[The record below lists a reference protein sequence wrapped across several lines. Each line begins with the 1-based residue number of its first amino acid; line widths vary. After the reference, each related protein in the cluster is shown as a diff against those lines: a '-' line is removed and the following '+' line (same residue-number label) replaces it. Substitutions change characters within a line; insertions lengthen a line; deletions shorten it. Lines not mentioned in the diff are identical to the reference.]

1 MSLFEKMFKP
11 PLKEWEQEY
20 GRPANGPQS
29 RDRIG
34 HPVGQMVAEPEPEN
48 FGTFRPYIP
57 SSFHMRE
64 LTFLPLLAGTVLG
77 IIFGA
82 SSLFLVLKVGLTV
95 SASIPVAVISI
106 TLFRLASRIGFQ
118 NTTILENNIVQT
130 AGSAGESI
138 AFGVGVTMPA
148 IMILGFDLEIG
159 RVLLVSVLGGLL
171 GILMMIP
178 LRRALIVEQH
188 GLLKY
193 PEGTACAE
201 VLKAGASREDQMAA
215 QGIRPGSEQAAG
227 VLETETGA
235 VTIFTGFAIGLVYK
249 ALNVAFKLWKDIP
262 EKIFGAPF
270 AAGSVSAEISPE
282 LLGVGYIIGPR
293 IAGIMCGG
301 GVLAYLVLIPAIKF
315 FGSQVPGIVPPGLV
329 PISGMNPAQI
339 RGAYILYIGA
349 GAVTA
354 GGIISLLRSGGTIW
368 RGLKHGLSDFGFSNA
383 AKAGSARVDRDL
395 SMKLV
400 LGGII
405 AMVAVIMLSPS
416 LNLWLNPI
424 GAVLIIL
431 FGFLFVTVSSR
442 LTGEVGSSSNPI
454 SGMTIA
460 TVLFTCLIFLAI
472 GWTGP
477 SYFVTALSI
486 GGIVCIAS
494 SNGGTT
500 SQDLKTGFLIGATPR
515 NQQIAILIGALAS
528 AIALGPI
535 LLKLNA
541 AATVYVPSVTFE
553 PVTRQLSTD
562 VKSLPLYQGSF
573 QPPTGNAHR
582 LWTLSQAQQG
592 LAPGEYLVN
601 TYGKV
606 DYRLTR
612 NFPADLKVRE
622 GEVSKNKESLSGV
635 QAVTDGSLYRAWH
648 KLDDT
653 GAPTGRYLVND
664 WNEAVYLVDPGING
678 THNTRPDG
686 STVTKFDAPKATLVS
701 YIIKGILS
709 RQLPWALVLLGVMIA
724 ITLEISGISSLPFAV
739 GVYLPLSTSS
749 PILFGGMVR
758 HFVDLYVRRKMEGRN
773 LTEAEV
779 IAETDRSP
787 GVLMA
792 SGYIAGGAIAG
803 ILIAFMAGVLSNVD
817 KSITDWSNA
826 SNPFFR
832 GPYADALSTIPF
844 VVLITVL
851 YLVGNE
857 KLLASRKA

>member
-1 MSLFEKMFKP
+1 
-11 PLKEWEQEY
+11 
-20 GRPANGPQS
+20 
-29 RDRIG
+29 
-34 HPVGQMVAEPEPEN
+34 
-48 FGTFRPYIP
+48 
-57 SSFHMRE
+57 MRE
-64 LTFLPLLAGTVLG
+64 LTFLPLLVGTILG

-106 TLFRLASRIGFQ
+106 TLFRLASRLGFQ

-159 RVLLVSVLGGLL
+159 RVLLVSILGGLL

-215 QGIRPGSEQAAG
+215 QGIQPGSERAKG

-235 VTIFTGFAIGLVYK
+235 VTIFTGFAVGLVYK

-270 AAGSVSAEISPE
+270 TAGSISAEISPE

-315 FGSQVPGIVPPGLV
+315 FGSQVPGILPPGLM
-329 PISGMNPAQI
+329 PISQMGPGQI

-368 RGLKHGLSDFGFSNA
+368 RGLKHGLSDFGFA
-383 AKAGSARVDRDL
+383 HIAKAGSARVDRDI
-395 SMKLV
+395 SMKFV
-400 LGGII
+400 LGGIL
-405 AMVAVIMLSPS
+405 AMIAVIMLSPS

-424 GAVLIIL
+424 GAVLIII

-535 LLKLNA
+535 LLRLNA

-553 PVTRQLSTD
+553 PVTQTQFTD
-562 VKSLPLYQGSF
+562 VKPLPFYQGRV
-573 QPPTGNAHR
+573 QPPTGSGNR
-582 LWTLSQAQQG
+582 LLTLPQAREG
-592 LAPGEYLVN
+592 LAAGEYVVN
-601 TYGKV
+601 SSGKV
-606 DYRLTR
+606 NYRLTR
-612 NFPADLKVRE
+612 NFPSDLKAPEAEVGRE
-622 GEVSKNKESLSGV
+622 KERLRGV
-635 QAVTDGSLYRAWH
+635 QAVTDDSVYRVWH
-648 KLDDT
+648 NTNDA
-653 GAPTGRYLVND
+653 GARTGRYLVND
-664 WNEAVYLVDPGING
+664 RNEAVYLVDPGING

-709 RQLPWALVLLGVMIA
+709 QQLPWALVLLGVMIA
-724 ITLEISGISSLPFAV
+724 ITLEISGIPSLAFAV

-749 PILFGGMVR
+749 PILFGGLVR
-758 HFVDLYVRRKMEGRN
+758 YFVDLYVRRRMAGRN
-773 LTEAEV
+773 LTEAEI

-803 ILIAFMAGVLSNVD
+803 ILIAFMAGVLSSVD
-817 KSITDWSNA
+817 RGITDWSNA
-826 SNPFFR
+826 FNPFFR
-832 GPYADALSTIPF
+832 GSYSDALSTIPF
-844 VVLITVL
+844 IALVILL
-851 YLVGNE
+851 YLVGRE
-857 KLLASRKA
+857 KLLASRTGARDKKA

>member
-1 MSLFEKMFKP
+1 MSKLGKMFKQ
-11 PLKEWEQEY
+11 PLKEWEREY
-20 GRPANGPQS
+20 SNTGDAPKIKESVGR
-29 RDRIG
+29 
-34 HPVGQMVAEPEPEN
+34 MVATDPEPEYL
-48 FGTFRPYIP
+48 TQFRPYIP
-57 SSFHMRE
+57 SRFHMRE
-64 LTFLPLLAGTVLG
+64 LTLMPVLVGTLLG

-106 TLFRLASRIGFQ
+106 TLFRLLSKMGFQ

-188 GLLKY
+188 GELKY

-215 QGIRPGSEQAAG
+215 RGIESGSEESAG
-227 VLETETGA
+227 IAETETGA
-235 VTIFTGFAIGLVYK
+235 LTIFSGFAIGLVYK

-262 EKIFGAPF
+262 EKVFGAPF
-270 AAGSVSAEISPE
+270 AAGSISAEISPE

-301 GVLAYLVLIPAIKF
+301 GVLAYLVLIPAIKY
-315 FGSQVPGIVPPGLV
+315 FGSQVPGLLAPGLM
-329 PISGMNPAQI
+329 PISQMSPGQI

-354 GGIISLLRSGGTIW
+354 GGIISLLRSGKTIW
-368 RGLKHGLSDFGFSNA
+368 RGLKHGLADIDFGG
-383 AKAGSARVDRDL
+383 KRKIAGNARVDQDL
-395 SMKLV
+395 SMKFV

-416 LNLWLNPI
+416 LNLLFNPL
-424 GAVLIIL
+424 GALLIIV

-460 TVLFTCLIFLAI
+460 TVLFTCLIFLVI

-500 SQDLKTGFLIGATPR
+500 SQDLKTGFLIGATPK

-528 AIALGPI
+528 AIVLGPI
-535 LLKLNA
+535 LLKLND
-541 AATVYVPSVTFE
+541 AATVYVASVTFE
-553 PVTRQLSTD
+553 KIDRPIYTDTRPLNAYEGV
-562 VKSLPLYQGSF
+562 VK
-573 QPPTGNAHR
+573 PPTGNKYR
-582 LWTLSQAQQG
+582 IWETTTPQLG
-592 LAPGEYLVN
+592 LPAGEYVVN
-601 TYGKV
+601 PYGKIN
-606 DYRLTR
+606 YRIVR
-612 NFPADLKVRE
+612 NFPE
-622 GEVSKNKESLSGV
+622 GIHAPANQVGTQKESIGSA
-635 QAVTDGSLYRAWH
+635 QSITDGNLYRVWN
-648 KLDDT
+648 KQDDV
-653 GAPTGRYLVND
+653 GAPSGRYLVND
-664 WNEAVYLVDPGING
+664 SNEVVYLVDPGING
-678 THNTRPDG
+678 THTLRPDG
-686 STVTKFDAPKATLVS
+686 TRVTKFDAPKATLVS

-709 RQLPWALVLLGVMIA
+709 RKLPWALVLLGIMISL
-724 ITLEISGISSLPFAV
+724 TLEISGIPSLAFAV

-749 PILFGGMVR
+749 PIFIGGLVR
-758 HFVDLYVRRKMEGRN
+758 HFVDLYVRRKMAGKN
-773 LTEAEV
+773 LTEQEMT
-779 IAETDRSP
+779 AETDRSP

-803 ILIAFMAGVLSNVD
+803 IMIAFMAGVLSGVD
-817 KSITDWSNA
+817 TRLTEWSLA
-826 SNPFFR
+826 HNPFFN
-832 GPYADALSTIPF
+832 GPWSDLLSVFPFIAL
-844 VVLITVL
+844 VALL
-851 YLVGNE
+851 YLVGKE
-857 KLLASRKA
+857 KLLAPRKPLI